1 MNYLDLIFFLVLFYG
16 IIRGYKRGFIIE
28 VSSILSIFLGLIGSF
43 TISNNSNNFLLF
55 FFKENSLPPKWIIF
69 IISFVIIIFF
79 TSFFAKYLTNFLKK
93 IYLGRIN
100 KLLGLI
106 FGFVKFAALIC
117 IFSFILEEFLLF
129 ISFENNS
136 VFTESYILPIVS
148 NLNEMILNYLI
159 NTRD

>member
-1 MNYLDLIFFLVLFYG
+1 MF
-16 IIRGYKRGFIIE
+16 RGYKRGFIIE
-28 VSSILSIFLGLIGSF
+28 VSSILSILLGLIGSF

-69 IISFVIIIFF
+69 IISFIIIIFF

-117 IFSFILEEFLLF
+117 IFSFLLEEFLLF
-129 ISFENNS
+129 ISFENDS
-136 VFTESYILPIVS
+136 VFSESYILPIIS
-148 NLNEMILNYLI
+148 NLNEIILNYLI
-159 NTRD
+159 DNRG

>member
-1 MNYLDLIFFLVLFYG
+1 MF
-16 IIRGYKRGFIIE
+16 RGYKRGFIIE

-69 IISFVIIIFF
+69 IISFIIIIFF

-117 IFSFILEEFLLF
+117 IFSFLLEEFLLF

-159 NTRD
+159 DNRG